1 MNAHLSA
8 GIGSHG
14 GIGSRIITGKPQQA
28 SLTIKGNRPASANI
42 KNKDSKS
49 HERQQQAHHATS
61 DEM

>member
-14 GIGSRIITGKPQQA
+14 ANGSRIITGKPQQA
-28 SLTIKGNRPASANI
+28 SLTIKGNRPASAHI

-49 HERQQQAHHATS
+49 
-61 DEM
+61 